1 MKFLKWLLIIVLIL
15 AAIVFIIPLF
25 MPATVK
31 VTANNEIALS
41 PAKVFYNVATY
52 TDRAKWDPWL
62 ETDPDAEW
70 NAESRPDYTG
80 SFYTWN
86 GKKVGTGKEIVSS
99 VVFGEYI
106 AASITFGEDKE
117 SSLVEWNFQESETGT
132 ATSWSFTS
140 KMKYP
145 IGKLML
151 NLMKGSL
158 QSSFDKGLE
167 NLKMYLESNP
177 PVLSSLGEIQRSK
190 IAPMFTLVIPG
201 KGTMQEMNSQMSGL
215 YGQLMA
221 EMGSQGLQITGAPY
235 SHYIS
240 FDQASG
246 VTEYLVGIHVS
257 GKGKN
262 SGIIKAVN
270 YPEMQVIQAI
280 HTGPYE
286 DLHVSYAR
294 IMEYIAVN
302 KLQITGETIEFY
314 FTDPSQE
321 PDITKW
327 QTLITFPL
335 R

>member
-1 MKFLKWLLIIVLIL
+1 
-15 AAIVFIIPLF
+15 
-25 MPATVK
+25 
-31 VTANNEIALS
+31 
-41 PAKVFYNVATY
+41 
-52 TDRAKWDPWL
+52 
-62 ETDPDAEW
+62 
-70 NAESRPDYTG
+70 
-80 SFYTWN
+80 
-86 GKKVGTGKEIVSS
+86 
-99 VVFGEYI
+99 
-106 AASITFGEDKE
+106 
-117 SSLVEWNFQESETGT
+117 
-132 ATSWSFTS
+132 
-140 KMKYP
+140 
-145 IGKLML
+145 
-151 NLMKGSL
+151 
-158 QSSFDKGLE
+158 
-167 NLKMYLESNP
+167 
-177 PVLSSLGEIQRSK
+177 
-190 IAPMFTLVIPG
+190 
-201 KGTMQEMNSQMSGL
+201 
-215 YGQLMA
+215 MA
-221 EMGSQGLQITGAPY
+221 EMGSQGLQITGAPF
-235 SHYIS
+235 SHYLS

-302 KLQITGETIEFY
+302 KIQITGETIEFY